1 MLLGFLLLS
10 NTNEEE
16 EEKEEEQRRD
26 IRTEGNCLLEVTR
39 TGLEEKETSFSCKNN
54 AIHVI

>member
-16 EEKEEEQRRD
+16 EKKEEQRRD